1 MHQTIFTGESLTT
14 NTSQDV
20 NVFNAT
26 KINLMAQVTF
36 TTQTASTFLLIQAI
50 SIANDFVATLKTYE
64 LKPTES
70 GSDGVLT
77 VADVLDVEPVA
88 AIRIKAINNDTT
100 AVTLDVD
107 IETTEAVLC

>member
-1 MHQTIFTGESLTT
+1 MHQTIFTSESLTT

-36 TTQTASTFLLIQAI
+36 TTQTESTFLLIKAV
-50 SIANDFVATLKTYE
+50 SIANDFEATYKTYE
-64 LKPTES
+64 LEPTDAASS
-70 GSDGVLT
+70 GILAI
-77 VADVLDVEPVA
+77 ADVIDVEPMS
-88 AIRIKAINNDTT
+88 AIKIVAINNDTT

-107 IETTEAVLC
+107 IETTEAILC

>member
-1 MHQTIFTGESLTT
+1 MHQTIFTSESLTT

-26 KINLMAQVTF
+26 KINIMAQVTF
-36 TTQTASTFLLIQAI
+36 TTQTESTHLLVQAI
-50 SIANDFVATLKTYE
+50 SIANDFVATLKEYE
-64 LKPTES
+64 LKPTDAGSS
-70 GSDGVLT
+70 GTLAI
-77 VADVLDVEPVA
+77 ADVIDVEPVA
-88 AIRIKAINNDTT
+88 AIRITALNNDTE